1 MFIDDC
7 KLEILVLLTLDTVV
21 STYIKLVI
29 LQFQN
34 CHCVGKVIK
43 RSVPTS
49 CSSIVPSL
57 TT

>member
-43 RSVPTS
+43 SANQ
-49 CSSIVPSL
+49 L
-57 TT
+57 